1 MQEYIIPI
9 LTLLA
14 GGGCGWLL
22 TIKATKKKAEADAM
36 ASVQD
41 VYQKTINDL
50 NGYCD
55 TLRKDR
61 NELQADRDEMRR
73 KNKELEDKVHAQ
85 QDEIEEVK
93 KDMSRLRREV
103 DSMRPFLCSRPNCD
117 RRMLINFSK
126 EEGEQC

>member
-22 TIKATKKKAEADAM
+22 TIKATKKKADAEAM

-41 VYQKTINDL
+41 VYQQTIDDLNKYCNDL
-50 NGYCD
+50 R
-55 TLRKDR
+55 TDR
-61 NELQADRDEMRR
+61 NNLRADRDEMRR
-73 KNKELEDKVHAQ
+73 KNQELEDKVHAQ

-103 DSMRPFLCSRPNCD
+103 DSMRPFICSRPSCD
-117 RRMLINFSK
+117 KRMFIDFSK
-126 EEGEQC
+126 EGQPC

>member
-1 MQEYIIPI
+1 MQEFIIPI

-14 GGGCGWLL
+14 GGGLGWIV
-22 TIKATKKKAEADAM
+22 TIKSTKKKADAEAM

-41 VYQKTINDL
+41 VYQQTIEDL
-50 NGYCD
+50 NTYCKD
-55 TLRKDR
+55 LRADR
-61 NELQADRDEMRR
+61 NNLRADRDEMRR
-73 KNKELEDKVHAQ
+73 KNQELEDKVHAQ

-126 EEGEQC
+126 EEEQA

>member
-1 MQEYIIPI
+1 M
-9 LTLLA
+9 TLLA
-14 GGGCGWLL
+14 GGGFGWLL
-22 TIKATKKKAEADAM
+22 TIKATKKKAEAEAM

-73 KNKELEDKVHAQ
+73 KNQELEEKVQAQ
-85 QDEIEEVK
+85 QDEILEVK
-93 KDMSRLRREV
+93 KEMSRLRREV
-103 DSMRPFLCSRPNCD
+103 DGLRPFLCSRPNCD
-117 RRMLINFSK
+117 KRMYMDFCK
-126 EEGEQC
+126 EEQPC

>member
-1 MQEYIIPI
+1 MKDYIIPI

-14 GGGCGWLL
+14 GGGFGWLL
-22 TIKATKKKAEADAM
+22 TIKATKKKAEAEAM

-73 KNKELEDKVHAQ
+73 KNQELEDKVQAQ
-85 QDEIEEVK
+85 QDEILEVK
-93 KDMSRLRREV
+93 KEMSRLRREV
-103 DSMRPFLCSRPNCD
+103 DSLRPFLCSRPNCD
-117 RRMLINFSK
+117 KRMYMEFCK
-126 EEGEQC
+126 EVQP